1 MTIAV
6 IATIGM
12 VIGFYFIGRSNTRI
26 IQTLVVEVD
35 YYDHWNATI
44 AVNGISEQFS
54 YYSKDTIILNRLG
67 SNLWKI
73 SIACSKN
80 DGSTGALVV
89 RVKLTDG
96 TVIKHAQTD
105 SPYGTVEVD
114 IEL

>member
-1 MTIAV
+1 MAIAI

-12 VIGFYFIGRSNTRI
+12 VMGFYLIGRSNTKI

-44 AVNGISEQFS
+44 SVNGISEQFS

-67 SNLWKI
+67 SRLWTI
-73 SIACSKN
+73 SIICSKN

-96 TVIKHAQTD
+96 TVIKRAQTD
-105 SPYGTVEVD
+105 IPFGTVKVD